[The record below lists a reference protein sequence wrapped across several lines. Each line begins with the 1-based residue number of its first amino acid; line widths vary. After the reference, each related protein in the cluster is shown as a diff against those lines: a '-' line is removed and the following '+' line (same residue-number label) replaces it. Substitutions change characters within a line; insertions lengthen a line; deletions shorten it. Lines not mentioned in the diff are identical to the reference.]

1 MNIVVVQKSNTF
13 GYVVIHNEFE
23 VFTAAGHS
31 HWVPLIVVEL
41 LSGIKNLRAFA
52 WRGRL
57 VSQGMG
63 GKHKQNKGNRLYHI
77 LKCLYVFTRKLNVPA
92 IRLLM

>member
-1 MNIVVVQKSNTF
+1 MLILKDYLNKIIIMYNSPSMIMHVMSIVVVVQKSNTF

-31 HWVPLIVVEL
+31 HRVPLIVVEL

-52 WRGRL
+52 
-57 VSQGMG
+57 
-63 GKHKQNKGNRLYHI
+63 
-77 LKCLYVFTRKLNVPA
+77 
-92 IRLLM
+92 